1 MGVIKKQSI
10 LGSLYLYIGVFVGF
24 ITSSILFPKILNEEQ
39 IGLINTLLSYSVLFA
54 QIGTLG
60 FVSVTVRMFSYF
72 RDKTNGHNGY
82 FFITIMVILIG
93 FLFSLLLFYA
103 IKPVIISQNIK
114 NAPLFI
120 KYINYLIPL
129 IFFGIV
135 FMIIDIYNTVLFHA
149 VRGIFLKEFVQRIF
163 ILLFLILYYY
173 QLYHFKTFV
182 WLYIL
187 ATSLPAIILCIWLA
201 KDGEFILKPQ
211 LRFISPYLRKNMI
224 GMSLFGILYGIAGIA
239 AIQTDKIMMSS
250 MISLEATGIYATV
263 FVFAA
268 LIRVPS
274 RATLKIASAII
285 AEAWKRND
293 LEEIKKVYQAT
304 AINQYIIGLLVFIGL
319 WANIHNIFRIL
330 PPAFEAG
337 KYVIF
342 FFGLAYTFDMAGGA
356 NNTIIASSKYY
367 KYLSWFIIVYFLL
380 IVISNLIFI
389 PLWGITGAA
398 IASAVSLS
406 TFILTRIVF
415 VYFKFK
421 IQPFNFKFIVL
432 SIIGIFVY
440 FISKLIPVLDNLY
453 LDIFLRSSFISI
465 IYVLLTVVLKIS
477 PEVNEMVNKYLR
489 KINGSLKNE

>member
-1 MGVIKKQSI
+1 MGVIKRQSI
-10 LGSLYLYIGVFVGF
+10 LGSLFLYIGVFVGF

-39 IGLINTLLSYSVLFA
+39 IGLLNTLLSYSVLFA

-72 RDKTNGHNGY
+72 RDKNNNHNGY
-82 FFITIMVILIG
+82 FFITAMVILSG
-93 FLFSLLLFYA
+93 FLFSLLLFYVV
-103 IKPVIISQNIK
+103 KPLIISRNIE
-114 NAPLFI
+114 NAPLFVE
-120 KYINYLIPL
+120 YINYLIPL

-135 FMIIDIYNTVLFHA
+135 FMIIDIYNTVLFQA

-173 QLYHFKTFV
+173 QLYNFKSFV

-187 ATSLPAIILCIWLA
+187 AASLPAILLCVWLA
-201 KDGEFILKPQ
+201 IDGEFVLKPQ
-211 LRFISPYLRKNMI
+211 LSFISPDLRKNMI

-293 LEEIKKVYQAT
+293 LDEISKVYRAT

-356 NNTIIASSKYY
+356 NNTIIASSKHY
-367 KYLSWFIIVYFLL
+367 KYLSWFIVAYFLL

-398 IASAVSLS
+398 IASAISLS
-406 TFILTRIVF
+406 IFILMRIVF
-415 VYFKFK
+415 VHMKFK
-421 IQPFNFKFIVL
+421 MQPFNFKFIVL
-432 SIIGIFVY
+432 SLIGIFVY
-440 FISKLIPVLDNLY
+440 FSSSLIPVSDNLY
-453 LDIFLRSSFISI
+453 LDIFLRSSFITI
-465 IYVLLTVVLKIS
+465 TYILLTVLFKIS
-477 PEVNEMVNKYLR
+477 PDVNEIVHKYL
-489 KINGSLKNE
+489 KKLLP